1 MTKKSKRTQ
10 PASTLRKTTFK
21 EKNHGLNRQELVIAQ
36 APIEA
41 IVNEY
46 NLIQQ
51 KKSKL
56 SRHLRD
62 VVELKVQFYIKEG
75 KIKRP
80 DLLKNDSK

>member
-41 IVNEY
+41 IINEY

-51 KKSKL
+51 KNQNFHDTFGTSSNLKFNSTSKKVKSK
-56 SRHLRD
+56 D
-62 VVELKVQFYIKEG
+62 QTC
-75 KIKRP
+75 
-80 DLLKNDSK
+80 